1 MRLITHEDKIETY
14 SLDLP
19 FAKDEESDYCEWC
32 GGDATHW
39 TQLERGEQPLSRVFF
54 HCESHELNAQM
65 ICVSDVRYTR
75 EEIMESNGVS
85 LVTEDTMMVV
95 ELEKA

>member
-1 MRLITHEDKIETY
+1 MAQITHEDKIETY

-19 FAKDEESDYCEWC
+19 FAKDEESDFCEWC

-39 TQLERGEQPLSRVFF
+39 TQLECGEQPRSRAFF
-54 HCESHELNAQM
+54 HCVDHELNAQM
-65 ICVSDVRYTR
+65 LCTSDEKYTR
-75 EEIMESNGVS
+75 EEIMKSNGVS